1 LSGPQCGQ
9 RDEQLGQVSQGR
21 VEKTADQVASLVS
34 HRLGGEAE
42 QSRQWDD
49 GRNGQQE
56 KQRVRFGLEELPE
69 EDNRHE
75 HQEPQQRHVTYLFKQ
90 RSHLA
95 ASPDLR
101 VNIPRQSRGP

>member
-1 LSGPQCGQ
+1 MMAAT
-9 RDEQLGQVSQGR
+9 D
-21 VEKTADQVASLVS
+21 
-34 HRLGGEAE
+34 
-42 QSRQWDD
+42 SRK
-49 GRNGQQE
+49 
-56 KQRVRFGLEELPE
+56 KQRVRFGLEELRE

-101 VNIPRQSRGP
+101 LAIRLCREGGLTYVKE